1 MTEKNKCE
9 NCTRESCHTSNI
21 HPNTVPYATFEA
33 AMYYAE
39 KQEKKKSRWMIAFF
53 VALSLLCSVVIGTVD
68 IDHNSTNTDSN
79 EVTYEST
86 QYTCDS
92 R

>member
-1 MTEKNKCE
+1 MTEKKKCE
-9 NCTRESCHTSNI
+9 NCIPETCGSLRPPEMI
-21 HPNTVPYATFEA
+21 PYATFEA

-39 KQEKKKSRWMIAFF
+39 QQEKKKSRWMIAFF
-53 VALSLLCSVVIGTVD
+53 IAIALLCSVVIGTVD
-68 IDHNSTNTDSN
+68 IDHNSTTTDSN